1 MARRKSYRQWSAD
14 EIDILTAHIGDHG
27 PTWPGWES
35 LLPGRSPDAIK
46 GRAYRIATTRQSARK
61 LAVAHDPESDARG
74 AMRLLR
80 MGMTPSEADRK
91 LGLAPG
97 TARGLVVRA
106 WQLGVL

>member
-14 EIDILTAHIGDHG
+14 EIDILTAHIGHG

-46 GRAYRIATTRQSARK
+46 GRACK

-97 TARGLVVRA
+97 TARALVVRA